1 MRIIKKYELKTMG
14 LQAIDEK
21 LKELKSELV
30 KVNAQ
35 TAVGSGSKNPKR
47 TRQLK
52 RTIASLLTLKN
63 QKSKEGLKKV

>member
-14 LQAIDEK
+14 LQTIDEK
-21 LKELKSELV
+21 LKELKKELV
-30 KVNAQ
+30 KINAQ
-35 TAVGSGSKNPKR
+35 TAVGSGSQNPKR

-52 RTIASLLTLKN
+52 RTIAALLTLKN